1 MGRWLVTCT
10 CIIYKALHLMLQAL
24 RHCRRIESELGTY
37 LPITVGCSATDK
49 TGHSELKV

>member
-1 MGRWLVTCT
+1 MVMMNEWGGWEIHCMGRWSVTCT

-37 LPITVGCSATDK
+37 LPVIAS
-49 TGHSELKV
+49 